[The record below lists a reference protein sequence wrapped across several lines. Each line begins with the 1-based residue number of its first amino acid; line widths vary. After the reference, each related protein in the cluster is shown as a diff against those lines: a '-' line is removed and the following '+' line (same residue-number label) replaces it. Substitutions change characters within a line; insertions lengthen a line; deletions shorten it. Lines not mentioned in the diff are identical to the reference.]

1 VSWYP
6 VFVYLLSFSSAC
18 LFGYGAYRVIKDI
31 QQVPIE
37 EEGWFGGIADSSM
50 RGNPLFKVMMIV
62 VQLLARVN
70 VTWNL
75 GAYEVMIK
83 KKLDAAGRPWDL
95 KPAEY
100 LGIKEASA
108 LLFSML
114 SFGLYLLVPTFS
126 FWVVL
131 LIGVLGF
138 LLPNVF
144 INKQIKE
151 RQISILMD
159 LPFCCDLLTLAV
171 EAGLDFG
178 SALERVVTNGPP
190 GPLRDEFHMVIQ
202 ETKIG
207 KTRRE
212 AFTDFAGRVQMQ
224 EISNFIGA
232 IIQADR
238 MGTGFAAVL
247 RIQSGQIRQSRFE
260 RAEKEAQKV
269 PVKILFPIII
279 ANLLSIA
286 IILVIPLLG
295 AISDIGI

>member
-1 VSWYP
+1 MSWYP
-6 VFVYLLSFSSAC
+6 VFFYMLSFSAAC
-18 LFGYGAYRVIKDI
+18 LFAYGAYRVIKDI

-37 EEGWFGGIADSSM
+37 EEGWFGGMADSSIG
-50 RGNPLFKVMMIV
+50 GNPLFRVMMLV
-62 VQLLARVN
+62 VRLLARIN
-70 VTWNL
+70 VTWDL
-75 GAYEVMIK
+75 GAYEIMIK

-108 LLFSML
+108 ILFGLL
-114 SFGLYLLVPTFS
+114 SFGLYLLVPGFS
-126 FWVVL
+126 PALIL
-131 LIGVLGF
+131 LVGVLGF

-144 INKQIKE
+144 VNRQIKE
-151 RQISILMD
+151 RQLSVLQD

-178 SALERVVTNGPP
+178 SALERVVANGPP
-190 GPLRDEFHMVIQ
+190 GPLRDELHMVVQ
-202 ETKIG
+202 EAKIG
-207 KTRRE
+207 KTRKE
-212 AFTDFAGRVQMQ
+212 AFTDFADRVQMQ
-224 EISNFIGA
+224 EISNFVGS

-238 MGTGFAAVL
+238 MGTGFATVL
-247 RIQSGQIRQSRFE
+247 RIQSGQIRSSRFE
-260 RAEKEAQKV
+260 RAEKAAQKV

-286 IILVIPLLG
+286 VILVIPLLS

>member
-1 VSWYP
+1 MSWYP
-6 VFVYLLSFSSAC
+6 VFFYMLSFSAAC
-18 LFGYGAYRVIKDI
+18 LFAYGAYRVIKDI

-37 EEGWFGGIADSSM
+37 EEGWFGGMTDSSIG
-50 RGNPLFKVMMIV
+50 GNPLFRVMMFV
-62 VQLLARVN
+62 VRLLARIN
-70 VTWNL
+70 VTWDL
-75 GAYEVMIK
+75 GAYEIMIK

-108 LLFSML
+108 ILFGLL
-114 SFGLYLLVPTFS
+114 SFGLYLLVPEFS
-126 FWVVL
+126 PALIL
-131 LIGVLGF
+131 LVGVLGF

-144 INKQIKE
+144 VNRQIKE
-151 RQISILMD
+151 RHLSVLQD

-178 SALERVVTNGPP
+178 TALERVVANGPP
-190 GPLRDEFHMVIQ
+190 GPLRDELHMVVQ
-202 ETKIG
+202 EAKIG
-207 KTRRE
+207 KTRKE
-212 AFTDFAGRVQMQ
+212 AFTDFADRVQMQ
-224 EISNFIGA
+224 EISNFVGS

-238 MGTGFAAVL
+238 MGTGFATVL
-247 RIQSGQIRQSRFE
+247 RIQSGQIRSSRFE
-260 RAEKEAQKV
+260 RAEKAAQKV

-286 IILVIPLLG
+286 VILVIPLLS

>member
-1 VSWYP
+1 MSWYP
-6 VFVYLLSFSSAC
+6 VFFYMLSFSAAC
-18 LFGYGAYRVIKDI
+18 LFAYGAYRVIKDI

-37 EEGWFGGIADSSM
+37 EEGWFGGMTDSSIG
-50 RGNPLFKVMMIV
+50 GNPLFRVMMFV
-62 VQLLARVN
+62 VRLLARIN
-70 VTWNL
+70 VTWDL
-75 GAYEVMIK
+75 GAYEIMIK

-108 LLFSML
+108 ILFGVL
-114 SFGLYLLVPTFS
+114 SFGLYLLVPEFS
-126 FWVVL
+126 PALIL
-131 LIGVLGF
+131 LVGVLGF

-144 INKQIKE
+144 VNRQIKE
-151 RQISILMD
+151 RHLSVLQD

-178 SALERVVTNGPP
+178 TALERVVANGPP
-190 GPLRDEFHMVIQ
+190 GPLRDELHMVVQ
-202 ETKIG
+202 EAKIG
-207 KTRRE
+207 KTRKE
-212 AFTDFAGRVQMQ
+212 AFTDFADRVQMQ
-224 EISNFIGA
+224 EISNFVGS

-238 MGTGFAAVL
+238 MGTGFATVL
-247 RIQSGQIRQSRFE
+247 RIQSGQIRSSRFE
-260 RAEKEAQKV
+260 RAEKAAQKV

-286 IILVIPLLG
+286 VILVIPLLS

>member
-6 VFVYLLSFSSAC
+6 VFFYVLSFSAAC
-18 LFGYGAYRVIKDI
+18 LFAYGAHRVIKDI
-31 QQVPIE
+31 QQVPIQ
-37 EEGWFGGIADSSM
+37 EEGWFGGMADSSIG
-50 RGNPLFKVMMIV
+50 GNPLFRVMMFV
-62 VQLLARVN
+62 VRLLARIN
-70 VTWNL
+70 VTWDL
-75 GAYEVMIK
+75 GAYEIMIK

-108 LLFSML
+108 ILFGLL
-114 SFGLYLLVPTFS
+114 SFGLYLVVPGFSSALILLV
-126 FWVVL
+126 
-131 LIGVLGF
+131 GVLGF

-144 INKQIKE
+144 VNRQIKE
-151 RQISILMD
+151 RQLSVLQD

-178 SALERVVTNGPP
+178 SALERVVANGPP
-190 GPLRDEFHMVIQ
+190 GPLRDELHMVVH

-207 KTRRE
+207 KTRKE
-212 AFTDFAGRVQMQ
+212 AFTDFADRVQMQ
-224 EISNFIGA
+224 EISNFVGS

-247 RIQSGQIRQSRFE
+247 RIQSGQIRSSRFE
-260 RAEKEAQKV
+260 RAEKAAQKV

-286 IILVIPLLG
+286 IILIIPLLS
-295 AISDIGI
+295 AITDIGI